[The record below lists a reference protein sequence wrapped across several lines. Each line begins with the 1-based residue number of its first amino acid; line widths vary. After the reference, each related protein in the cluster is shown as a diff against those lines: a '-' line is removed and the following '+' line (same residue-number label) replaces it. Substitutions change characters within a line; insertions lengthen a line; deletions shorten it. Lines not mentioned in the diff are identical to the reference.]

1 VRGSLYSV
9 VDFGAFRGAPPMN
22 IGPASRLLLCGHRH
36 GLNAGLLVDRI
47 LGLRDGREL
56 KSVDDENPTQPWHK
70 SVKQDAEGQRYRE
83 LDTAALMT
91 SAEFMNIG
99 I

>member
-1 VRGSLYSV
+1 
-9 VDFGAFRGAPPMN
+9 
-22 IGPASRLLLCGHRH
+22 
-36 GLNAGLLVDRI
+36 LVDGV
-47 LGLRDGREL
+47 LGLRDSREL
-56 KSVDDENPTQPWHK
+56 TPIDDDVPAWPWQK

-83 LDTAALMT
+83 LDTVALMK